1 MQSDAW
7 ITLAVVLFVLLSLI
21 TEKFT
26 PLKALFLASMAL
38 IFTGVLNPV
47 QALAGF
53 VNPGVLTVAALFL
66 MVAALKTSGAI
77 RWLAETVLG
86 EHKNLTFLQIR
97 LLSVCALF
105 SAFVNN
111 TPIVAAMT
119 SAVTHWCKRMGIS
132 PSKLLLPMNYATI
145 LGGMC
150 TLLGT
155 STNMI
160 VSGLVKQ
167 HPDIAPMRIFDPLI
181 VGGCAALVGFVF
193 LVLFSRFLLPSRISG
208 EQLAETGNRRR
219 ENRVWF
225 ELVPSWL
232 SPGIGQPVNELSFIE
247 NNSVRL
253 VTILRDGQK
262 LPEPVSESILHLGD
276 TLVVEGAKDFLQQI
290 ADEQHMLLA
299 DNLDQ
304 TQVTVDSKKAFS
316 VLAILALMVLAN
328 TVFGVSIL
336 LSATVAGL
344 TALKVCK
351 VPFRQVWKS
360 MDWTLIAVIA
370 FSFSLGKAAE
380 VSGLSNQAASYLLHS
395 ISNDPYWALVGVYV
409 MAVLFTEVLTNN
421 AAAVLMFPVSLAV
434 SSQLGIDPMPF
445 ILAIMVGA
453 SCGFITPIGYQTNL
467 MVYGPGG
474 YKFIDYMRLG
484 TPLNIVVG
492 FAAITAITYQ
502 WGM

>member
-1 MQSDAW
+1 MNSDAW
-7 ITLAVVLFVLLSLI
+7 ITLGVIAFVLLSLI
-21 TEKFT
+21 TEKLS
-26 PLKALFLASMAL
+26 PLKALATAALVLFLTDVL
-38 IFTGVLNPV
+38 TFT
-47 QALAGF
+47 QTMAGF

-86 EHKNLTFLQIR
+86 NHTNLSFLQIR

-119 SAVTHWCKRMGIS
+119 SAVQHWCKRNQMS

-155 STNMI
+155 STNII

-167 HPDIAPMRIFDPLI
+167 HPELAPMRIFDPLL

-193 LVLFSRFLLPSRISG
+193 LVVFSRFLLPNRISG
-208 EQLAETGNRRR
+208 EQLAEKGDSRRA
-219 ENRVWF
+219 NRVWF

-253 VTILRDGQK
+253 VTILRDGES
-262 LPEPVSESILHLGD
+262 LPEPVSEAILHLGD
-276 TLVVEGAKDFLQQI
+276 TIVVEGAKDFLQQI
-290 ADEQHMLLA
+290 AHEHHMLMA

-316 VLAILALMVLAN
+316 VLGILAMMVLAN

-351 VPFRQVWKS
+351 VSFRQVWKS

-370 FSFSLGKAAE
+370 FSFALGRSAE
-380 VSGLSNQAASYLLHS
+380 VSGLSSQAATLLLQS
-395 ISNDPYWALVGVYV
+395 ISNNPYWALVGVYV

-421 AAAVLMFPVSLAV
+421 AAAVLMFPISLAV
-434 SSQLGIDPMPF
+434 SSQLGIDPRPF
-445 ILAIMVGA
+445 ILAIMIGA

-474 YKFIDYMRLG
+474 YKFIDYVRLG

-492 FAAITAITYQ
+492 ITAITAITTV
-502 WGM
+502 WGL